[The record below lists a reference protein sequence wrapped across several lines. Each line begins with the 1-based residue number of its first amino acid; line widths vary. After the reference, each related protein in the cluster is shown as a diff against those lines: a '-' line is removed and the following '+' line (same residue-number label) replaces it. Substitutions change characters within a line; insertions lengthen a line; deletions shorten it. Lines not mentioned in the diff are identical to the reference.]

1 MSSGDGRTGGSKS
14 SGGSPAFSRDTSVG
28 EAPEFYEFG
37 PFRLEPKER
46 RLLRGDEIVAL
57 TPKSFD
63 MLHLL
68 VRNSGHLMEKD
79 ELIRMLWPDTFVE
92 EGNLSNNVF
101 LLRKTLGDDREYIE
115 TVPGRGYRFIGSV
128 RQLTKTVSQN
138 LKGGPEAESQASLPM
153 TVAARRRLRERSA
166 WTSAAVLAVVAL
178 ALGIGYVQRA
188 PKPLLPIQFAIESP
202 TKEPFQYRIPLS
214 VSPDGKKL
222 AFVQNDDTQMPW
234 VWVRGIDLS
243 EPVKLEATAAVVG
256 LTAWSADSNSLF
268 FSTHDAARNV
278 DRLKRV
284 PISGGSAEVLCDLPS
299 NTRVMSA
306 NRNDQ
311 LLLVSPDE
319 TLKQI
324 SISDCR
330 MKAAA
335 SLDRRKYDVGE
346 DWPTFLPDGQH
357 FVYVALRG
365 DKRHD
370 IYAGS
375 LDGRPGKLLL
385 HNSTAP
391 TFAGGKL
398 FFARD
403 GYLYAQPFDPD
414 QLALSGEAA
423 QVLRSQLAFAGVYGF
438 ANYAVAQNVLAYHEQ
453 LYPAMELAWWD
464 LKGTR
469 SAAIVDGSFW
479 YHPRVSPDGKK
490 ILASKDDP
498 LTHTGDLWIID
509 TAQKT
514 TTAVTHDSPFG
525 GVDGVWSPDGKRVA
539 LAGAFGQAPG
549 VRKVFIQTSDGSR
562 TPLRSLDPRNDYSP
576 MDWSSDGAALLYWE
590 SDNQDPIGHY
600 SIYALAANAKPNPL
614 FEKLTSNVP
623 DARFSPDGKWI
634 AFSSDQSGR
643 SEVYVAP
650 FGTAGTPVQI
660 STKGGQNVRWM
671 PDGKHLL
678 YLAADYRVV
687 STALKLGEN
696 AQAVEQHSLF
706 QLPPT
711 RNENGALGFDIAP
724 DGKRLLL
731 AEPLGRASV
740 PITVLVNWQSQL
752 AAKSR

>member
-1 MSSGDGRTGGSKS
+1 MSNGDGWTGGSKS
-14 SGGSPAFSRDTSVG
+14 SGGSPAFSRNTTLG
-28 EAPEFYEFG
+28 QTPEFYEFG
-37 PFRLEPKER
+37 PFRLEPDER

-57 TPKSFD
+57 TPKAFD
-63 MLHLL
+63 TLHLL
-68 VRNSGHLMEKD
+68 VRNSGHLLEKD
-79 ELIRMLWPDTFVE
+79 ELIKMLWPDTFVE
-92 EGNLSNNVF
+92 EGSLSNNVF
-101 LLRKTLGDDREYIE
+101 LLRKALGANPEYIE
-115 TVPGRGYRFIGSV
+115 TVPGRGYRFIASV
-128 RQLTKTVSQN
+128 RPLTKTVSAS
-138 LKGGPEAESQASLPM
+138 LESVLEAGSQTGLPM
-153 TVAARRRLRERSA
+153 TVAGRRRFGERSA

-178 ALGIGYVQRA
+178 ALGVGYVQRA
-188 PKPLLPIQFAIESP
+188 PKPLLPIQFTIESP
-202 TKEPFQYRIPLS
+202 TKEPFEYKIPLS
-214 VSPDGKKL
+214 LSPDGKKL
-222 AFVQNDDTQMPW
+222 AFVQNDETQMPW
-234 VWVRGIDLS
+234 VWVRGLGSS
-243 EPVKLEATAAVVG
+243 EPVKLEATAGVAG
-256 LTAWSADSNSLF
+256 LTAWAADSNSLF

-284 PISGGSAEVLCDLPS
+284 PISGGSAEILCDLPS
-299 NTRVMSA
+299 NTWFMSA

-311 LLLVSPDE
+311 LLLVSPDQS
-319 TLKQI
+319 LKQI
-324 SISDCR
+324 LISDCAI
-330 MKAAA
+330 KPVAP
-335 SLDRRKYDVGE
+335 LDRTKYDVGE
-346 DWPTFLPDGQH
+346 GWPQFLPDGQH
-357 FVYVALRG
+357 FVYTALRG

-370 IYAGS
+370 IYTGS
-375 LDGRPGKLLL
+375 LEGKPGKLLL
-385 HNSTAP
+385 HNAVAP

-414 QLALSGEAA
+414 RLALSGEPV
-423 QVLRSQLAFAGVYGF
+423 QVLRSQLAFAGVYGV

-453 LYPAMELAWWD
+453 FYPMLELAWWD

-469 SAAIVDGSFW
+469 SAAIVEPSRWDF
-479 YHPRVSPDGKK
+479 PRVSPDGKK

-498 LTHTGDLWIID
+498 LTHSGDLWIID

-514 TTAVTHDSPFG
+514 AIAITHDSPFG
-525 GVDGVWSPDGKRVA
+525 GVAGVWSPDGKRVA

-549 VRKVFIQTSDGSR
+549 VRKFFIQASDGSR
-562 TPLRSLDPRNDYSP
+562 IPLRSLDLRNDYLP

-590 SDNQDPIGHY
+590 SDNQNQVGHY
-600 SIYALAANAKPNPL
+600 SIYPLAANAKPYPL
-614 FEKLTSNVP
+614 FEKSTSNVP

-650 FGTAGTPVQI
+650 FGTSGRAVQI

-711 RNENGALGFDIAP
+711 RTENGALAFEIAP

-731 AEPLGRASV
+731 ASPVARASA
-740 PITVLVNWQSQL
+740 PITVLVNW
-752 AAKSR
+752 